1 MKSLELELLR
11 RFKALL
17 CERLQ
22 GFEVIAFG
30 SRARGDADEDS
41 DLDVLVLIDEPRSDE
56 LREFVSGCA
65 WEAGLGSGIV
75 LATVM
80 MTREEWNRD
89 PQPDSLLAL
98 AVREDGVPV

>member
-1 MKSLELELLR
+1 MKPLELELLG
-11 RFKALL
+11 RFKTLL
-17 CERLQ
+17 SERLK
-22 GFEVIAFG
+22 GFQLIAFG
-30 SRARGDADEDS
+30 SRARGDGDEDS
-41 DLDVLVLIDEPRSDE
+41 DLDVLVLIDEPRTPE

-80 MTREEWNRD
+80 MTREEWTSD

-98 AVREDGVPV
+98 AVQEEGISV